1 MNSTA
6 RSALRADEKASA
18 VGDTDRAAGRLP
30 ARGHLVIRDGYVIT
44 MDPVAGDLPQADVL
58 VRNGEILAVGKGLFA
73 EGAHEISARGMI
85 VLPGFVDTHWHL
97 WNSFMRGLI
106 GNQPGRDYFAVKRG
120 LAPFYKPL
128 DFYRAARLALA
139 EAVNSGLTTI
149 HNWHHNLRTPAD
161 ADANIMSQIDLG
173 LRGRFSYGCPDNF
186 PRDRLMDLNDLHR
199 FRAHWTARET
209 DNRITLG
216 VALRGPFRTDPDVY
230 NREWRA
236 AREAH
241 LPITMHC
248 DRCLRE
254 TGCRRCDIA
263 SMGPK
268 GLLGPD
274 LQIIHAVHATEDDV
288 AALAT
293 SGTHVSVSPQTELR
307 TMGFPRITEMLS
319 AGVTVSLSID
329 TTAVPANADM
339 FSQMRCVLSTEMARM
354 EDSHLTPRRVLQM
367 ATLDGARD
375 LGIDN
380 AIGSIT
386 PRKRADLILVR
397 MNALNM
403 LPCCDPIDVLV
414 LAGLPENVDTVLVDG
429 RILKRNGKLLVA
441 DLNDIAAE
449 TKASVIDILSR
460 AGWEIPAHLRVV
472 SDVQHEAD
480 CD

>member
-1 MNSTA
+1 MA
-6 RSALRADEKASA
+6 RF
-18 VGDTDRAAGRLP
+18 
-30 ARGHLVIRDGYVIT
+30 
-44 MDPVAGDLPQADVL
+44 
-58 VRNGEILAVGKGLFA
+58 LAVGKGLSA
-73 EGAHEISARGMI
+73 EGAHEIFARGMI

-139 EAVNSGLTTI
+139 EAVNSGLTTV

-161 ADANIMSQIDLG
+161 ADANIMAHIDMG

-186 PRDRLMDLNDLHR
+186 SRDRLMDLDDLER
-199 FRAHWTARET
+199 FRAHWTAPET
-209 DNRITLG
+209 DNRITVG

-230 NREWRA
+230 SREWEA
-236 AREAH
+236 ARKAR

-254 TGCRRCDIA
+254 TGCRQCDIA

-268 GLLGPD
+268 GLLGSD
-274 LQIIHAVHATEDDV
+274 LQIIHAVHATKEDI

-307 TMGFPRITEMLS
+307 TMGFPKITEMLA

-339 FSQMRCVLSTEMARM
+339 FSQMRCVLSTEMARI
-354 EDSHLTPRRVLQM
+354 EGSKLTPRRVLQM

-375 LGIDN
+375 LGIDSV
-380 AIGSIT
+380 IGSIT
-386 PRKRADLILVR
+386 PGKRADLILVR

-429 RILKRNGKLLVA
+429 RILKRNGALLVT
-441 DLNDIAAE
+441 DVNDIA
-449 TKASVIDILSR
+449 TQTRASVIDILSR
-460 AGWEIPAHLRVV
+460 AGWEIPASLRGV
-472 SDVQHEAD
+472 SDVQREELRN
-480 CD
+480 